1 MLSVEGGD
9 GSARVTR
16 ARGGAEGARAEGLA
30 QLIQEPMSQGR
41 VCRRVSGSDLEARK
55 GS

>member
-30 QLIQEPMSQGR
+30 QLIQEPKEPG
-41 VCRRVSGSDLEARK
+41 K
-55 GS
+55 GLQQKGILIRSEF